1 MKLKVGLT
9 FTGAVLC
16 FTGRIEVLE
25 IDEPNNRLRVGLT
38 KNNGTFF
45 SNWNEDWDL
54 QVVLWGFE
62 LDTYYIKDFTNSEY
76 PQDVQSR
83 LQKV

>member
-1 MKLKVGLT
+1 MELKVGTT
-9 FTGAVLC
+9 FTGNVHC
-16 FTGRIEVLE
+16 FTGRVEVLE

-54 QVVLWGFE
+54 QITLIGLKHRE
-62 LDTYYIKDFTNSEY
+62 YYIKDFTNSDY
-76 PQDVQSR
+76 PQDIQAR
-83 LQKV
+83 LNK